1 MRCLIVQAII
11 FYKKVLLLLYCSLVV
26 IFPLKSFAQGSY
38 PNKPVTLVIPF
49 PAGGGTDNIARI
61 IQPKLAELLGV
72 SVVIDN
78 KPGASGVIAT
88 NVVAKA
94 APDGYTLFLSW
105 DTHSI
110 NPIVIKNL
118 PYDTF
123 KDFVPVTLLAR
134 LPLVMGASDKLGV
147 KNIKDFIALAKTQPG
162 ILNYASLGAG
172 SSNRLHSENLNKL
185 AGIKII
191 QIPYKGGAPS
201 VQAILTGEVAY
212 SFLSNATLK
221 GQIQAGKIIPLA
233 VTGDKRNIELP
244 NVPTMIESGFP
255 GFEAYAWIGVFAPN
269 GTPESTIQKLNRDFI
284 KVLQDPAIIKK
295 LTESGVE
302 PIGSS
307 PNELD
312 LWVTKEY
319 VKWVK
324 FVQENN
330 LRFDD

>member
-1 MRCLIVQAII
+1 MGHLINRAII
-11 FYKKVLLLLYCSLVV
+11 FLCSAFIV
-26 IFPLKSFAQGSY
+26 IFPSWSFAQAVY
-38 PNKPVTLVIPF
+38 PNKPITLVIPF
-49 PAGGGTDNIARI
+49 PAGGGTDNIARM

-72 SVVIDN
+72 SIIVDN

-88 NVVAKA
+88 NTVAKA

-105 DTHSI
+105 DTHAI
-110 NPIVIKNL
+110 NPIVLKNL

-123 KDFVPVTLLAR
+123 KDFVPITLLAR

-147 KNIKDFIALAKTQPG
+147 KNFKEFIALAKSQPG
-162 ILNYASLGAG
+162 KLNYASLGSG
-172 SSNRLHSENLNKL
+172 SSNRLYSENLNKL
-185 AGIKII
+185 AGIKVV

-201 VQAILTGEVAY
+201 VQAILSGEVAY

-221 GQIQAGKIIPLA
+221 GQIQAGRIIPLA
-233 VTGDKRNIELP
+233 VTGNKRNPELP
-244 NVPTMIESGFP
+244 NVPTMIESGYP
-255 GFEAYAWIGVFAPN
+255 DFEAYAWIGVFAPT
-269 GTPESTIQKLNRDFI
+269 GTPDSIIQKLNKSFVQVI
-284 KVLQDPAIIKK
+284 KDPAINKK
-295 LTESGVE
+295 LFESGVE

-307 PNELD
+307 PSELA

-324 FVQENN
+324 FVQDNN

>member
-1 MRCLIVQAII
+1 MKTLGNQVKRLSKKTLLSLCLIYIAMYSVH
-11 FYKKVLLLLYCSLVV
+11 SLAQ
-26 IFPLKSFAQGSY
+26 KSF

-49 PAGGGTDNIARI
+49 PAGGGTDNIARM
-61 IQPKLAELLGV
+61 IQPKLAELLGT
-72 SVVIDN
+72 SIIIDN

-88 NVVAKA
+88 NAVAKA

-105 DTHSI
+105 DTHAI

-123 KDFVPVTLLAR
+123 KDFIPITLLAK
-134 LPLVMGASDKLGV
+134 LPLVMGASEKLGV
-147 KNIKDFIALAKTQPG
+147 RNIKDFIELAKAQPG
-162 ILNYASLGAG
+162 KLNYASLGTG

-201 VQAILTGEVAY
+201 IQALLTGEVAY

-221 GQIQAGKIIPLA
+221 GQINAGKIIPLA
-233 VTGDKRNIELP
+233 VTGDKRNPELP

-269 GTPESTIQKLNRDFI
+269 GTPDSIVQKLNRDFI
-284 KVLQDPAIIKK
+284 KVLQDPAIIKQFAD
-295 LTESGVE
+295 LGVE

-307 PNELD
+307 PKDLG

-324 FVQENN
+324 FVEENN

>member
-1 MRCLIVQAII
+1 MKDFLAKVII
-11 FYKKVLLLLYCSLVV
+11 FSKTPLLFLYFSVMITFSLQG
-26 IFPLKSFAQGSY
+26 FAQSVY
-38 PNKPVTLVIPF
+38 PSKPVTLVIPF
-49 PAGGGTDNIARI
+49 PPGGGTDSIARM
-61 IQPKLAELLGV
+61 IQPKLSELLGV

-88 NVVAKA
+88 NAVAKA
-94 APDGYTLFLSW
+94 PPDGYTLFLSW

-123 KDFVPVTLLAR
+123 KDFVPITLLAR

-162 ILNYASLGAG
+162 TLNYASLGTG

-201 VQAILTGEVAY
+201 IQAILTGEVAY

-233 VTGDKRNIELP
+233 VTGDKRNAELP
-244 NVPTMIESGFP
+244 SVPTMIESGFP

-269 GTPESTIQKLNRDFI
+269 GTPDAIVKKLNTDFV
-284 KVLQDPAIIKK
+284 KVLQDPAINKQ
-295 LTESGVE
+295 LVDVGVE
-302 PIGSS
+302 SIGST
-307 PNELD
+307 PKDLE

>member
-1 MRCLIVQAII
+1 MKRFLAKVII
-11 FYKKVLLLLYCSLVV
+11 FSKTPLLFLYVSVMITFSLQG
-26 IFPLKSFAQGSY
+26 FAQSVY

-49 PAGGGTDNIARI
+49 PPGGGTDSIARM

-88 NVVAKA
+88 NAVAKA
-94 APDGYTLFLSW
+94 PPDGYTLFLSW

-123 KDFVPVTLLAR
+123 KDFVPITLLAR
-134 LPLVMGASDKLGV
+134 LPLVMGASEKLGV
-147 KNIKDFIALAKTQPG
+147 KNIKDFIALAKTHPG
-162 ILNYASLGAG
+162 TLNYASLGTG

-201 VQAILTGEVAY
+201 IQAILTGEVAY

-221 GQIQAGKIIPLA
+221 GQIKAGKVIPLA
-233 VTGDKRNIELP
+233 VTGDKRNAELP

-269 GTPESTIQKLNRDFI
+269 GTPDVIIKKLNTDFV
-284 KVLQDPAIIKK
+284 KVLQDPAINKQ
-295 LTESGVE
+295 LVDVGVE
-302 PIGSS
+302 SIGSS
-307 PNELD
+307 PKDLD

>member
-1 MRCLIVQAII
+1 MKRFLAKVII
-11 FYKKVLLLLYCSLVV
+11 FSKTPLLFLYLSVMITFSLQGY
-26 IFPLKSFAQGSY
+26 AQSVY

-49 PAGGGTDNIARI
+49 PPGGGTDSIARM

-88 NVVAKA
+88 NAVAKA
-94 APDGYTLFLSW
+94 PPDGYTLFLSW

-110 NPIVIKNL
+110 NPIAIKNL

-123 KDFVPVTLLAR
+123 KDFVPITLLAR

-147 KNIKDFIALAKTQPG
+147 KNIKDFITLAKTHPG
-162 ILNYASLGAG
+162 TLNYASLGTG

-201 VQAILTGEVAY
+201 IQAILTGEVAY

-233 VTGDKRNIELP
+233 VTGDKRNAELP
-244 NVPTMIESGFP
+244 NIPTMIESGFP

-269 GTPESTIQKLNRDFI
+269 GTPDAIIKKLNIDFV
-284 KVLQDPAIIKK
+284 KVLQDPAVNKQLVDI
-295 LTESGVE
+295 GVE
-302 PIGSS
+302 SIGST
-307 PNELD
+307 PKDLD
-312 LWVTKEY
+312 LWVTREY

>member
-1 MRCLIVQAII
+1 MKHFLAKVII
-11 FYKKVLLLLYCSLVV
+11 FSKTPLLFLYLSVMITFSLQG
-26 IFPLKSFAQGSY
+26 FAQSVY

-49 PAGGGTDNIARI
+49 PPGGGTDSIARM

-88 NVVAKA
+88 NAVAKA
-94 APDGYTLFLSW
+94 PPDGYTLFLSW

-123 KDFVPVTLLAR
+123 KDFVPITLLAR

-147 KNIKDFIALAKTQPG
+147 KNIKDFITLAKTHPG
-162 ILNYASLGAG
+162 TLNYASLGTG

-201 VQAILTGEVAY
+201 IQAILTGEVAY

-233 VTGDKRNIELP
+233 VTGDKRNAELP

-269 GTPESTIQKLNRDFI
+269 GTPDAIIKKLNIDFV
-284 KVLQDPAIIKK
+284 KVLQDPAVNKQLVDI
-295 LTESGVE
+295 GVE
-302 PIGSS
+302 SIGST
-307 PNELD
+307 PKDLD

>member
-1 MRCLIVQAII
+1 MKRFLAKVII
-11 FYKKVLLLLYCSLVV
+11 FSKMPLLFLCFSVMITFSLQG
-26 IFPLKSFAQGSY
+26 FAQSAY
-38 PNKPVTLVIPF
+38 PNKTVTLVIPF
-49 PAGGGTDNIARI
+49 PPGGGTDSIARM

-88 NVVAKA
+88 NAVAKA
-94 APDGYTLFLSW
+94 PPDGYTLFLSW

-123 KDFVPVTLLAR
+123 KDFVPITLLAR

-162 ILNYASLGAG
+162 TLNYASLGTG

-201 VQAILTGEVAY
+201 IQAILTGEVAY

-233 VTGDKRNIELP
+233 VTGDKRNAELP

-269 GTPESTIQKLNRDFI
+269 GTPDAIIKKLNTDFV
-284 KVLQDPAIIKK
+284 KALQDPAINKQLVDI
-295 LTESGVE
+295 GVE
-302 PIGSS
+302 SIGSS
-307 PNELD
+307 PKDLD

-324 FVQENN
+324 FVQETN

>member
-1 MRCLIVQAII
+1 MKRFLAKVII
-11 FYKKVLLLLYCSLVV
+11 FSKTPLLFLYLSVMITFSLQG
-26 IFPLKSFAQGSY
+26 FAQSVY

-49 PAGGGTDNIARI
+49 PPGGGTDSIARM

-88 NVVAKA
+88 NAVAKA
-94 APDGYTLFLSW
+94 PPDGYTLFLSW

-123 KDFVPVTLLAR
+123 KDFVPITLLAR

-147 KNIKDFIALAKTQPG
+147 KNIKDFITLAKTHPG
-162 ILNYASLGAG
+162 TLNYASLGTG

-201 VQAILTGEVAY
+201 IQAILTGEVAY

-233 VTGDKRNIELP
+233 VTGDKRNAELP

-269 GTPESTIQKLNRDFI
+269 GTPDAIIKKLNIDFL
-284 KVLQDPAIIKK
+284 KVLQDPAINKQLVDI
-295 LTESGVE
+295 GVE
-302 PIGSS
+302 SIGST
-307 PNELD
+307 PKDLD

>member
-1 MRCLIVQAII
+1 MKRFLAKVII
-11 FYKKVLLLLYCSLVV
+11 FSKPPLLFLYLSVMITFSLQG
-26 IFPLKSFAQGSY
+26 FAQSVY

-49 PAGGGTDNIARI
+49 PPGGGTDSIARM

-88 NVVAKA
+88 NAVAKA
-94 APDGYTLFLSW
+94 PPDGYTLFLSW

-123 KDFVPVTLLAR
+123 KDFVPITLLAR

-147 KNIKDFIALAKTQPG
+147 KNIKDFITLAKTHPG
-162 ILNYASLGAG
+162 TLNYASLGTG

-201 VQAILTGEVAY
+201 IQAILTGEVAY

-233 VTGDKRNIELP
+233 VTGDKRNAELP

-269 GTPESTIQKLNRDFI
+269 GTSDAIIKKLNIDFV
-284 KVLQDPAIIKK
+284 KVLQDPAISKQLVDI
-295 LTESGVE
+295 GVE
-302 PIGSS
+302 SIGST
-307 PNELD
+307 PKDLD

>member
-1 MRCLIVQAII
+1 MKRFLAKVII
-11 FYKKVLLLLYCSLVV
+11 FSKPPLLFLYLSVMITFSLQG
-26 IFPLKSFAQGSY
+26 FAQSVY

-49 PAGGGTDNIARI
+49 PPGGGTDSIARM

-88 NVVAKA
+88 NAVAKA
-94 APDGYTLFLSW
+94 PPDGYTLFLSW

-123 KDFVPVTLLAR
+123 KDFVPITLLAR

-147 KNIKDFIALAKTQPG
+147 KNIKDFITLAKTHPG
-162 ILNYASLGAG
+162 TLNYASLGTG

-201 VQAILTGEVAY
+201 IQAILTGEVAY

-233 VTGDKRNIELP
+233 VTGDKRNAELP

-269 GTPESTIQKLNRDFI
+269 GTSDAIIKKLNIDFV
-284 KVLQDPAIIKK
+284 KVLQDPAINKQLVDI
-295 LTESGVE
+295 GVE
-302 PIGSS
+302 SIGST
-307 PNELD
+307 PKDLD

>member
-1 MRCLIVQAII
+1 MNTHGNKVKSVS
-11 FYKKVLLLLYCSLVV
+11 KKTLLFLCSICMAMYSLHS
-26 IFPLKSFAQGSY
+26 LAQNNY
-38 PNKPVTLVIPF
+38 PNKSVTLVIPF
-49 PAGGGTDNIARI
+49 PAGGGTDSIARM
-61 IQPKLAELLGV
+61 IQPKLAELLGT

-88 NVVAKA
+88 NAVAKA

-105 DTHSI
+105 DTHAI

-123 KDFVPVTLLAR
+123 KDFIPITLLAK
-134 LPLVMGASDKLGV
+134 LPLVMGASEKLGV
-147 KNIKDFIALAKTQPG
+147 RNIKEFIALAKAQPG
-162 ILNYASLGAG
+162 KLNYASLGTG

-201 VQAILTGEVAY
+201 VQALLTGEVAY

-221 GQIQAGKIIPLA
+221 GQINAGKIIPLA
-233 VTGDKRNIELP
+233 VTGDRRNSELP

-255 GFEAYAWIGVFAPN
+255 GFEAYAWIGVFAPS
-269 GTPESTIQKLNRDFI
+269 GTSDSIVQKLNRDFI
-284 KVLQDPAIIKK
+284 KVLQDPAIIKQFAD
-295 LTESGVE
+295 SGVE

-307 PNELD
+307 QKDLG

-324 FVQENN
+324 FVEENN